1 MANGRK
7 ASSPVSIIKE
17 EEEVNE
23 MAFLAAST
31 ITMGEA
37 VGNTLVGFGVV
48 FVTLLFLSGV
58 ISLLK
63 PLGKLDKSAQ
73 KKEAAPAKPA
83 AKTPAASS
91 APAKPAGIGGEDPA
105 VVAVILAAV
114 AATCGPQAK
123 VTSIQRSR

>member
-1 MANGRK
+1 MEGR

-73 KKEAAPAKPA
+73 KKAA
-83 AKTPAASS
+83 

-105 VVAVILAAV
+105 VIVAILAAV

-123 VTSIQRSR
+123 VTSIQRSK